1 MLSRMHIVCMLQH
14 LKSHCPASLGGQQP
28 EYAREGKVCMFQKDG
43 GNSST
48 QI

>member
-1 MLSRMHIVCMLQH
+1 MHIVCMLQH
-14 LKSHCPASLGGQQP
+14 LKSHCPSSLGGQQP
-28 EYAREGKVCMFQKDG
+28 ERAGKGKVCVAQKDG